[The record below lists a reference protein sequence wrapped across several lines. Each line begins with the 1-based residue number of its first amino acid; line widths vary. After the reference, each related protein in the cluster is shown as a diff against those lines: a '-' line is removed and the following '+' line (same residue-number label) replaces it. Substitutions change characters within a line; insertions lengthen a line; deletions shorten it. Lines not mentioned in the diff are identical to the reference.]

1 MVCKSLLEVL
11 PMFKNADLN
20 KWQSLANQVLGS
32 DFFSEFTSQTT
43 TTSINS
49 ATLPRHNMY
58 RNSNEIVILVEL
70 PYVFDLSQIK
80 MNVEERELSIKGHI
94 ELGMQHMEVV
104 EAKIFSGPFEKKIS
118 LPVDVNPKK
127 VNAKYKRGI
136 LFIQLFPKVK
146 AQGETIK
153 IRE

>member
-1 MVCKSLLEVL
+1 
-11 PMFKNADLN
+11 MFKNADLN
-20 KWQSLANQVLGS
+20 KWQNLANQVLGS
-32 DFFSEFTSQTT
+32 DFFSEFMPHQP
-43 TTSINS
+43 TTSAS
-49 ATLPRHNMY
+49 RSTPPRHNMY
-58 RNSNEIVILVEL
+58 RNSNELVILIEL

-80 MNVEERELSIKGHI
+80 MNVKERELSIKGHL
-94 ELGMQHMEVV
+94 ELGMQHMEAV
-104 EAKIFSGPFEKKIS
+104 ESEIFAGPFEKEIS
-118 LPVDVNPKK
+118 LPVNVNPKR